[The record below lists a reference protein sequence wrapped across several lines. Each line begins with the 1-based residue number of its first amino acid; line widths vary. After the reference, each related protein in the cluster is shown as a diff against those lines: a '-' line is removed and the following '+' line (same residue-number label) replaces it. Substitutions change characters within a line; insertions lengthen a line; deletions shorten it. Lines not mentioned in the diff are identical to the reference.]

1 MKKILCFVLCAVF
14 CTLPAF
20 AAQTYT
26 VQRGDTLWK
35 IAVRY
40 EVGLSE
46 LIGANPQFQNPNLIY
61 PGDVVTIPVKDEQI
75 DTMEKRVVELVNQAR
90 VENGL
95 HPLESDWQVARV
107 ASYKAMDMRDRGY
120 FSHTSPTYGSPFTML
135 RDFGISFTAAGEN
148 IAKGQRTA
156 EAVMQAWMNSQG
168 HRANILNANYTKIG
182 VGYCA
187 GQGGPYWVQ
196 MFIR

>member
-1 MKKILCFVLCAVF
+1 MKKIVCFLLIAVLCTVSA
-14 CTLPAF
+14 L

-26 VQRGDTLWK
+26 VQKGDSLWK

-46 LIGANPQFQNPNLIY
+46 LIGANPQFANPNLIY
-61 PGDVVTIPVKDEQI
+61 PGDIVTIPLKDAQV
-75 DTMEKRVVELVNQAR
+75 DAFEKQVVDLVNAERTGQ
-90 VENGL
+90 GL
-95 HPLESDWQVARV
+95 QPLTVNWQVSRV
-107 ASYKAMDMRDRGY
+107 AGYKACDMRDNNY
-120 FSHTSPTYGSPFTML
+120 FNHTSPTYGSPFQML

-148 IAKGQRTA
+148 IAKGQRSA
-156 EAVMQAWMNSQG
+156 ESVMQAWMNSSG
-168 HRANILNANYTKIG
+168 HRANILNAAYTQIG